1 MFKNFLEF
9 TRKSYE
15 NFSFRDQK
23 WSLISGGI
31 IVALC
36 VSVMVLLETLNRYK
50 QSFRQENLWSSWVIK
65 KVNIDEFDDCF
76 KPEHNGPSKNTEI
89 SFIGSFGTRGSTS
102 DFETWILCTIAK
114 SAQNIF
120 EFGTFTGKTT
130 YLLAKNSPNTAKIVT
145 LTLSPDEI
153 TTYTKSND
161 DHQKDTKAALE
172 ESIFKK
178 FYYSNTPLEHK
189 VEQRFIDSKKF
200 DERPY
205 LKKFDLIFIDGS
217 HAESYVENDSKK
229 ALQMVKPGGVILW
242 HDYRG
247 PDRAPGV
254 YNTLNKLS
262 KTMNLVHIA
271 GTSLVAYRA
280 PK

>member
-1 MFKNFLEF
+1 MFKNFIELM
-9 TRKSYE
+9 RKQTE
-15 NFSFRDQK
+15 KFSFRNQK
-23 WSLISGGI
+23 LSLISGLTI
-31 IVALC
+31 IVLSISIAG
-36 VSVMVLLETLNRYK
+36 LLSTLNRYK
-50 QSFRQENLWSSWVIK
+50 QSFRQENLWSSWAIK
-65 KVNIDEFDDCF
+65 KVRIDEFDDSF
-76 KPEHNGPSKNTEI
+76 KPERQGPSKDTEI
-89 SFIGSFGTRGSTS
+89 LFIGSFGTQGSTS

-130 YLLAKNSPNTAKIVT
+130 YLLAKNSPKTAKVVT
-145 LTLSPDEI
+145 LTLSPEEI
-153 TTYTKSND
+153 TTYTKSKEDN
-161 DHQKDTKAALE
+161 QKDTKAALQ
-172 ESIFKK
+172 ESIFNQ
-178 FYYSNTPLEHK
+178 FYYSNTPVEHK
-189 VEQRFIDSKKF
+189 VEQLFIDSKKF

-205 LKKFDLIFIDGS
+205 FKKFDLIFIDGS
-217 HAESYVENDSKK
+217 HAESYVESDSKK
-229 ALQMVKPGGVILW
+229 AFQMVKPGGVVLW

-262 KTMNLVHIA
+262 KTMDLVHIA

>member
-1 MFKNFLEF
+1 MCK
-9 TRKSYE
+9 RYK

-23 WSLISGGI
+23 LALITGVTIFVLCISI
-31 IVALC
+31 IALL
-36 VSVMVLLETLNRYK
+36 STLNRYK

-65 KVNIDEFDDCF
+65 KVNIDEFDDSF
-76 KPEHNGPSKNTEI
+76 KPEHQGPSKNTEI
-89 SFIGSFGTRGSTS
+89 FFIGSFGTQGSTS

-130 YLLAKNSPNTAKIVT
+130 YLLARNAPKTAKVVT
-145 LTLSPDEI
+145 LTLSPEEI
-153 TTYTKSND
+153 TTYKKSKE

-172 ESIFKK
+172 ESIFNQ
-178 FYYSNTPLEHK
+178 FYYSNTPVSYK
-189 VEQRFIDSKKF
+189 IEQIFSDSKKF
-200 DERPY
+200 DEQPY

-247 PDRAPGV
+247 PGRAPGV
-254 YNTLNKLS
+254 YKALNKLS
-262 KTMNLVHIA
+262 KTVNLVHIA

-280 PK
+280 PN